1 MERLGRHVV
10 SRYSSKIVDVRNQ
23 LTDRKYIA
31 LLAAVAG
38 IILVLGTWARPRP
51 RQDDAP
57 PMPSPVESMRL
68 QRMTQLRNIQGMT
81 NLFLDAATHASRHL
95 VWLPD
100 SRSTALI
107 WDINGTVLAATS
119 KLNLPEIT
127 LVNTAEQLQTEA
139 RRGAISP
146 TSPLGSLRVGTDD
159 TFQPVQQVSLDVLS
173 MGDWLVAVAKQEN
186 GSHTFAPGVYGGSS
200 PVLCGES
207 NFQEIAYTVNFSELM
222 LGGGL
227 FDLNGFLVGVIV
239 RCNDRLIAIAAS
251 DVPAEL
257 KKIESLES
265 QLLARYGFRVDVS
278 VTSEDTK
285 NSWQGVRVTEVWV
298 GEAADLAGIRPGDH
312 ITELNET
319 EVEMV
324 DDLFPLVLPTT
335 QENIELRGRR
345 RGKKVNFVLSSGND
359 TTIAAP
365 AKQMVSGIGFDTP
378 RKGVPIDF
386 VIPNSPAARAGLQSN
401 DVVLWIDDRSPVSTR
416 NLLRLLN
423 SSSKTARQVVA
434 ERNGRMRMYELQ

>member
-1 MERLGRHVV
+1 M
-10 SRYSSKIVDVRNQ
+10 DVRNK
-23 LTDRKYIA
+23 LADRKYIA
-31 LLAAVAG
+31 LLAAIAG
-38 IILVLGTWARPRP
+38 IILVLGTWARPKP
-51 RQDDAP
+51 RQDDVP

-107 WDINGTVLAATS
+107 WDVNGTILAATS
-119 KLNLPEIT
+119 KQSLPEVA
-127 LVNTAEQLQTEA
+127 LVNTAEQFQTEA
-139 RRGAISP
+139 RRGAPSL
-146 TSPLGSLRVGTDD
+146 TSPLVSLQVGTDD

-200 PVLCGES
+200 PVTCGES
-207 NFQEIAYTVNFSELM
+207 SFQEIAYTVNFSELM

-227 FDLNGFLVGVIV
+227 FDLNGFLAGVIV
-239 RCNDRLIAIAAS
+239 RCNDRLTAIAAS

-257 KKIESLES
+257 KKIESFES
-265 QLLARYGFRVDVS
+265 QLLARYGFRVEVLAAL
-278 VTSEDTK
+278 EDTE
-285 NSWQGVRVTEVWV
+285 NSWQGVKVTEVWV
-298 GEAADLAGIRPGDH
+298 GEAADSAGIRPGDH
-312 ITELNET
+312 ITELNGT
-319 EVEMV
+319 EIKMV
-324 DDLFPLVLPTT
+324 DDLFLLVSPTI

-345 RGKKVNFVLSSGND
+345 KTKKITFVLSGGD
-359 TTIAAP
+359 TTTAP
-365 AKQMVSGIGFDTP
+365 ARQMISGIGFDIR
-378 RKGVPIDF
+378 RKGVSIDF
-386 VIPNSPAARAGLQSN
+386 VAPNSSAARAGLQSG
-401 DVVLWIDDRSPVSTR
+401 DAVLWIDGRTPVSTR

-423 SSSKTARQVVA
+423 SSSKTSLQVVA